1 MMKSTQKNAENSKS
15 QNTSSPNDR
24 STSPAKAQNW
34 AEAEMTELT
43 EVGFRTWVIMNFA
56 ELKEHVIT
64 QCKEA
69 KNQ

>member
-24 STSPAKAQNW
+24 STSPAKAHNW